1 MADAAKQQQ
10 LSEHLASSRAVQRTM
25 IWAGVVGLGL
35 AIALLIGGAPGR
47 VVFGV
52 LAIDAI
58 VVGASVWIT
67 HGHIED
73 FRRQLAALE
82 RPPRR

>member
-1 MADAAKQQQ
+1 MPDAAKREQ
-10 LSEHLASSRAVQRTM
+10 LSEYLASSRAVQRTM
-25 IWAGVVGLGL
+25 IWVGLVGVGL
-35 AIALLIGGAPGR
+35 AIALLIGGAAGR
-47 VVFGV
+47 IVVGV

-73 FRRQLAALE
+73 FRRQLSALD
-82 RPPRR
+82 RTARR